1 MIKGILLKRAPHMKE
16 ISELE
21 ILGQLDPLKEYDQLT
36 TRVDPLSGSTIY
48 RRSYYSDDL
57 YISTYASI
65 EKLNVEAIW
74 DVYNT
79 LNEGAGDYIKAFMKD
94 ENTIVVAWPRYEDK
108 FEDAQYTLL
117 IEEITRVSAFFMKE
131 FGINDD
137 SIGYLRNYIDLCVSN
152 GEN

>member
-1 MIKGILLKRAPHMKE
+1 MKE

-36 TRVDPLSGSTIY
+36 TRVDPISGSTIY

-79 LNEGAGDYIKAFMKD
+79 LNEGAGDYIKAFLKD

-117 IEEITRVSAFFMKE
+117 IEEITRVTAFFMKE

-137 SIGYLRNYIDLCVSN
+137 SIGYLKNYIDFCVSN

>member
-1 MIKGILLKRAPHMKE
+1 MIKGILLKRAPHMRD

-21 ILGQLDPLKEYDQLT
+21 ILGQLDPLKEYDQLNT
-36 TRVDPLSGSTIY
+36 KVDPISGNSIY

-79 LNEGAGDYIKAFMKD
+79 LNEGAGDYIKAFMQD

-117 IEEITRVSAFFMKE
+117 IEEITRVTAFFMKE

-137 SIGYLRNYIDLCVSN
+137 SARYLRNYIDLCVSN

>member
-1 MIKGILLKRAPHMKE
+1 MIKGILLKRAPHMRD

-21 ILGQLDPLKEYDQLT
+21 ILGQLDPLKEYDQLNT
-36 TRVDPLSGSTIY
+36 KVDPISGSSIY
-48 RRSYYSDDL
+48 RRSYYSNDL

-117 IEEITRVSAFFMKE
+117 IEELTRVTAFFMKE

-137 SIGYLRNYIDLCVSN
+137 SARYLRNYIDLCVSN

>member
-1 MIKGILLKRAPHMKE
+1 MRD

-21 ILGQLDPLKEYDQLT
+21 ILGQLDPLKEYDQLNT
-36 TRVDPLSGSTIY
+36 KVDPISGSSIY
-48 RRSYYSDDL
+48 RRSYYSNDL

-117 IEEITRVSAFFMKE
+117 IEELTRVTAFFMKE

-137 SIGYLRNYIDLCVSN
+137 SARYLRNYIDLCVSN

>member
-1 MIKGILLKRAPHMKE
+1 MRD

-21 ILGQLDPLKEYDQLT
+21 ILGQLDPLKEYDQLNT
-36 TRVDPLSGSTIY
+36 KVDPISGSSIY
-48 RRSYYSDDL
+48 RRSYYSNDL

-65 EKLNVEAIW
+65 EKLNIEAIW

-117 IEEITRVSAFFMKE
+117 IEELTRVTAFFMKE

-137 SIGYLRNYIDLCVSN
+137 SSRYLRNYIDLCVSN